1 VVLPLATLGTAKRL
15 IDPGC
20 TSRFFQ
26 QHGCHQFMISLV
38 IALAGLVMCTRAIFS
53 RPAAA

>member
-1 VVLPLATLGTAKRL
+1 ML